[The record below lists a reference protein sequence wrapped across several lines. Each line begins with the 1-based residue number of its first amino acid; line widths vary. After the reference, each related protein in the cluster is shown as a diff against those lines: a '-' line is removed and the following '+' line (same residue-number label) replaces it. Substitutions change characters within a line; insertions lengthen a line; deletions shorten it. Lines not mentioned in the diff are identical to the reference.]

1 MQDCCLFPPEISN
14 TVGARCAPGFLSVY
28 YYYYYY
34 YYLIF
39 LFLFI
44 FLLFF
49 LLKIPLLIYRFK
61 LDNKKKEPSL
71 EVLKTKMKGSYKL
84 ELYVARK
91 NGVLSKH
98 YAKWDAFI
106 SLLS

>member
-1 MQDCCLFPPEISN
+1 M
-14 TVGARCAPGFLSVY
+14 
-28 YYYYYY
+28 
-34 YYLIF
+34 

-49 LLKIPLLIYRFK
+49 LLKIPLLIYRCK
-61 LDNKKKEPSL
+61 LDKKKEPSL
-71 EVLKTKMKGSYKL
+71 EVLKTKMKGTYKL

>member
-1 MQDCCLFPPEISN
+1 MQDCCLFPPEIGN

-34 YYLIF
+34 YYYFYYYYLIF
-39 LFLFI
+39 LFL
-44 FLLFF
+44 LF
-49 LLKIPLLIYRFK
+49 
-61 LDNKKKEPSL
+61 
-71 EVLKTKMKGSYKL
+71 EVLKPKMKGSYKL